1 MIIDR
6 QFRAVVVAI
15 ALAAAATSSVQGQ
28 ALPAAVLTFMASG
41 AHAQYLVEQSRERS
55 TTGVAN
61 AAPRVTALPYDPIR
75 IQHSS
80 SGAGIFNSGV
90 IFISDQI
97 DRNVDPEIR
106 KRPTVI
112 TSFADLNNLGES
124 SNLGRL
130 VGEHMMHELQVRG
143 WNVADIRL
151 TKDLI
156 INDSGEFSLS
166 RDIKLLREAFPLSNV
181 VTGTYSVTG
190 EGVLMNIRVIDSAS
204 GRVVSTAQTR
214 FIRDVFVASLIDK
227 PVVYPTVRLRR
238 ACPTST
244 PCDGGQLPP
253 K

>member
-1 MIIDR
+1 MLNKIR
-6 QFRAVVVAI
+6 LKVLLTSL
-15 ALAAAATSSVQGQ
+15 ALVGSINASGQ

-41 AHAQYLVEQSRERS
+41 MHTQQLIQQERNRTEQLL
-55 TTGVAN
+55 AP
-61 AAPRVTALPYDPIR
+61 AARGGAPIMYDPIV
-75 IQHSS
+75 IQRSW

-90 IFISDQI
+90 IFIADQI
-97 DRNVDPEIR
+97 DRNIDPEIR
-106 KRPTVI
+106 RRPTVI
-112 TSFADLNNLGES
+112 TSFANLNNLGES

-143 WNVADIRL
+143 WNVADIRV

-190 EGVLMNIRVIDSAS
+190 EGVLMSIRVIDSAS

-214 FIRDVFVASLIDK
+214 FMRDAFIASLIER

-238 ACPTST
+238 ACPTNT
-244 PCDGGQLPP
+244 PCDGAQTSAR
-253 K
+253 